1 MPDIAGYGVPG
12 QPYGAPAAGYGAPM
26 GMACCDNSTLEA
38 YYEHDRHREWA

>member
-26 GMACCDNSTLEA
+26 GTACCNNSTHEV
-38 YYEHDRHREWA
+38 YYKHDHH